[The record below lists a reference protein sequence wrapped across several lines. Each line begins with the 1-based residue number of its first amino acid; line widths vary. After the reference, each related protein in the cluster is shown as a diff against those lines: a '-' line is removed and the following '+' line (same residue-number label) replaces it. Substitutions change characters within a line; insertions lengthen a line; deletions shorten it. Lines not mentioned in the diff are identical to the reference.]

1 MALSKLIYAF
11 FSLSSVSTIY
21 LLSENQK
28 MCADVETLRAHSC
41 TEMPLMNTERIDRIV
56 ERMLFLEGFTEQ
68 VWEKHK

>member
-28 MCADVETLRAHSC
+28 MCDNVEVLQDHSC
-41 TEMPLMNTERIDRIV
+41 VHQYSMNTERLDRVI
-56 ERMLFLEGFTEQ
+56 ERVVFLEGFSEQ
-68 VWEKHK
+68 IWKKDQ

>member
-28 MCADVETLRAHSC
+28 MCDDVEVLQDHSC
-41 TEMPLMNTERIDRIV
+41 VHQYNMNTERIDRVV
-56 ERMLFLEGFTEQ
+56 ERMVFLEGFTEQ
-68 VWEKHK
+68 VWEKQK